1 MSTRRRQPADT
12 KTRKRRPRPIP
23 SRLLE
28 TSSELD
34 EMARRRC
41 LMILSVLSGEVSVS
55 DAIEKAQISRAF
67 YYDLEERALGA
78 MLLALTPGSET
89 QASSPQARIAQLEE
103 RCKKLEQDKR
113 RSERLLF
120 LTRRVIKPG
129 TLKSAKGRP
138 PKKRKAASSTPR
150 GSKPSP
156 SSTSSKTPAL
166 ASSPT
171 SGSEPSPTKDG
182 GVAR

>member
-1 MSTRRRQPADT
+1 MTRRPKPDS
-12 KTRKRRPRPIP
+12 KPRKRRPRPIP

-28 TSSELD
+28 PSDLD
-34 EMARRRC
+34 EMARRRT

-55 DAIEKAQISRAF
+55 DAIEQAQISRGF

-78 MLLALTPGSET
+78 MLSALTPGGET
-89 QASSPQARIAQLEE
+89 QASSPQSRIAELEE

-113 RSERLLF
+113 RSDRLLL

-129 TLKSAKGRP
+129 PVKSVQGRP
-138 PKKRKAASSTPR
+138 RKKRDARSTVR

-156 SSTSSKTPAL
+156 SSTKTVASVSSS
-166 ASSPT
+166 ASV
-171 SGSEPSPTKDG
+171 SESIPTKDG
-182 GVAR
+182 EVAR

>member
-1 MSTRRRQPADT
+1 
-12 KTRKRRPRPIP
+12 
-23 SRLLE
+23 
-28 TSSELD
+28 
-34 EMARRRC
+34 MARRRC

-55 DAIEKAQISRAF
+55 DAIEKSQISRGF

-78 MLLALTPGSET
+78 MLLALTPGGET

-129 TLKSAKGRP
+129 SVKSAKGRP
-138 PKKRKAASSTPR
+138 SKKKTAKVAKAVASSTSR
-150 GSKPSP
+150 GSKPSA
-156 SSTSSKTPAL
+156 SSISSKTPVL
-166 ASSPT
+166 ASSPP
-171 SGSEPSPTKDG
+171 SESEPTPTSPTSATKDG
-182 GVAR
+182 AVVR